1 MAAILFDVH
10 ECARQ
15 LKEAGFT
22 EQQAEAQA
30 RIMGQAFVHNID
42 QLVTRDYLDARL
54 AKVEA
59 NLDHLEARVDGRITR
74 LEANFR
80 LVYWG
85 QGLTIAAVVLP
96 QLRQFLAG

>member
-1 MAAILFDVH
+1 MAAILFDVY

-54 AKVEA
+54 AEVETRIA
-59 NLDHLEARVDGRITR
+59 TLEARFEGK
-74 LEANFR
+74 FR
-80 LVYWG
+80 LLYWG

>member
-1 MAAILFDVH
+1 
-10 ECARQ
+10 
-15 LKEAGFT
+15 
-22 EQQAEAQA
+22 
-30 RIMGQAFVHNID
+30 MGQAFVHNVD

-54 AKVEA
+54 AEIDSSLA
-59 NLDHLEARVDGRITR
+59 RLEARLDGRITR
-74 LEANFR
+74 LEGSFR

>member
-1 MAAILFDVH
+1 MAAILFDVY

-42 QLVTRDYLDARL
+42 QLVTRDCLDARL
-54 AKVEA
+54 AA
-59 NLDHLEARVDGRITR
+59 LEARLDGRITR

>member
-1 MAAILFDVH
+1 MAAILFDVYD
-10 ECARQ
+10 CARQ

-54 AKVEA
+54 AA
-59 NLDHLEARVDGRITR
+59 LEARLDGRITR

>member
-1 MAAILFDVH
+1 MAAMEESMAAILFDVY

-30 RIMGQAFVHNID
+30 RIMGQAFVHNVD

-54 AKVEA
+54 TQ
-59 NLDHLEARVDGRITR
+59 LESRLDGRITR
-74 LEANFR
+74 LEGKVQ
-80 LVYWG
+80 LLYWG

>member
-1 MAAILFDVH
+1 
-10 ECARQ
+10 
-15 LKEAGFT
+15 
-22 EQQAEAQA
+22 
-30 RIMGQAFVHNID
+30 MGQAFVHNID

-59 NLDHLEARVDGRITR
+59 SLDRLEARVDGRITR

>member
-1 MAAILFDVH
+1 MAAILFDVQ
-10 ECARQ
+10 ECVRQ

-59 NLDHLEARVDGRITR
+59 NLDRLEARVDGRITR

>member
-1 MAAILFDVH
+1 MAAILFDVQ
-10 ECARQ
+10 ECVRQ

-54 AKVEA
+54 AA
-59 NLDHLEARVDGRITR
+59 LEARLDGRITR

>member
-1 MAAILFDVH
+1 MAAIIFDVY
-10 ECARQ
+10 ECDRQ

-30 RIMGQAFVHNID
+30 RIMGQAFVHNVD

-54 AKVEA
+54 AEVETRIST
-59 NLDHLEARVDGRITR
+59 LEARFEGQI
-74 LEANFR
+74 R